1 MDPSADASQGA
12 GARVARRLRA
22 RADGDGPVSFA
33 EFMDVALFDPEVGYY
48 ATRRAR
54 VGRGGGTDFYTAST
68 FAGVFGPLVAAAA
81 ENLVGGAHRAREHAF
96 VEIGAEPERALL
108 DGVPHPFGATAC
120 VRLGE
125 PRRIPER
132 AVVFSN
138 ELFDAQ
144 PFYRL
149 VWRAGAW
156 RELGV
161 AWSDGAL
168 AWVEL
173 PELSA
178 ELRGVAPRL
187 PVSAEDGYTL
197 DVPWRAVRL
206 LEEIAAPGWNGL
218 FLAFDYGRTWGQ
230 ITTEF
235 PQGTGRAYA
244 GHRQSGDLLATPGE
258 QDLTCHVCWDWLEE
272 ALRAAGFQTVC
283 RESQEAF
290 FVRHAAPAIEAIM
303 RREASPLAPA
313 RSQLKQLLHPGLMGH
328 RFEAL
333 WGLRA

>member
-1 MDPSADASQGA
+1 MEPLADASGSA
-12 GARVARRLRA
+12 DERFARRWRERA
-22 RADGDGPVSFA
+22 GGDGPVSFA
-33 EFMDVALFDPEVGYY
+33 EFMDLALFDAEVGYY
-48 ATRRAR
+48 TARRTR
-54 VGRGGGTDFYTAST
+54 VGKGGADFYTAST

-81 ENLVGGAHRAREHAF
+81 ENLAGGADAAARHTF

-108 DGVPHPFGATAC
+108 DGLAHGFAGALC

-125 PRRIPER
+125 MRAMPAR

-144 PFYRL
+144 PFHRL

-156 RELGV
+156 REMGV
-161 AWSDGAL
+161 VWREGAP

-173 PELSA
+173 AALSRELEPVAVHLPASA
-178 ELRGVAPRL
+178 D
-187 PVSAEDGYTL
+187 DGYTL

-206 LEEIAAPGWNGL
+206 LERIAAPGWSGL
-218 FLAFDYGRTWGQ
+218 FLAFDYGRTWQQ
-230 ITTEF
+230 IAQEY

-244 GHRQSGDLLATPGE
+244 AHRQSGDLLAAPGA
-258 QDLTCHVCWDWLEE
+258 QDLTCHVCWDWLEA
-272 ALRAAGFQTVC
+272 ALRRAGFRSVR

-290 FVRHAAPAIEAIM
+290 FVKHATAAIEAII
-303 RREASPLAPA
+303 RREPSPLSPA

-328 RFEAL
+328 KFEAL
-333 WGLRA
+333 WGVRE